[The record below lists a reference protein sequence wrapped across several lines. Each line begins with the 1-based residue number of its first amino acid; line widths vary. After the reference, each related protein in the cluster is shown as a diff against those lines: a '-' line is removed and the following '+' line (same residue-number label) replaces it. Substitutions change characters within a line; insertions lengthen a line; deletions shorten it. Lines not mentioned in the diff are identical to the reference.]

1 MDRSQQMKIEF
12 NHIEPHNLLR
22 PYIDKMWVFEC
33 SGKLPSDDLKLV
45 VPNGNIKLSIFSVNG
60 ITATVNGK
68 SITSREGSINLTGLV
83 DVPLSLDT
91 EKDIFAE
98 TIGIEFN
105 PKGAYRFFQF
115 NFNEVKNQIYQ
126 LDDIMGPVGKQLE
139 EMVIN
144 APSVRGKIDVVQE
157 FLVKRLRQNN
167 GDLIFEFCVDK
178 IISSKGRITVKE
190 LEKKT
195 GYSSRW
201 LNLKFVDKIG
211 VSPKNLSSIIRFS
224 EYYRA
229 FTSENS
235 KETFRNEFYDHYYD
249 QSHFIKNFK
258 HYTGLLPSGIER
270 SSNDFGRKFYQV

>member
-1 MDRSQQMKIEF
+1 MKIEF

-68 SITSREGSINLTGLV
+68 SVTSREGSINLTGLV

-91 EKDIFAE
+91 EKDIFTE

-126 LDDIMGPVGKQLE
+126 LDDILGPVGKQLE

-144 APSVRGKIDVVQE
+144 APSVRGKIDVVEQ
-157 FLVKRLRQNN
+157 FLVKRLMQNT

-178 IISSKGRITVKE
+178 IISSKGRIAVKE

-201 LNLKFVDKIG
+201 LNLKFIDKIG

-224 EYYRA
+224 EYYRV

-235 KETFRNEFYDHYYD
+235 NEIFRNEFYDHYYD

-258 HYTGLLPSGIER
+258 YYTGLLPSGIER

>member
-1 MDRSQQMKIEF
+1 MDRSQKMKIEF

-60 ITATVNGK
+60 ITAMVNGK

-83 DVPLSLDT
+83 DVPLRLDT
-91 EKDIFAE
+91 EKDIFTE

-126 LDDIMGPVGKQLE
+126 LDDILGPVGKQLE

-144 APSVRGKIDVVQE
+144 APSVRGKIDVVEQ
-157 FLVKRLRQNN
+157 FLVKRLMQNN

-229 FTSENS
+229 FTSENA
-235 KETFRNEFYDHYYD
+235 KEIFRNEFYDHYYD